1 MTSEMVSEVFGEE
14 TQVANLVTDMGDAS
28 EIYFETE
35 SRTIHANQPVL
46 IKGVTKSAPYL
57 IQGITSNPV
66 AVPVVQNDYFQFIGN
81 YDNKGAVPFTQNVD
95 YFYVNDQLNTV
106 EQDGTYMT
114 LNGYRGYFRTD
125 KTVAETVSVQFDFT
139 PLLGDVNGDGYV
151 NVSDITLLVDFL
163 LGTPCEIVYPNSDA
177 DKNGKFNVSDVT
189 MIVDIILNNQ

>member
-1 MTSEMVSEVFGEE
+1 M
-14 TQVANLVTDMGDAS
+14 
-28 EIYFETE
+28 
-35 SRTIHANQPVL
+35 
-46 IKGVTKSAPYL
+46 
-57 IQGITSNPV
+57 
-66 AVPVVQNDYFQFIGN
+66 
-81 YDNKGAVPFTQNVD
+81 PFTQNVD